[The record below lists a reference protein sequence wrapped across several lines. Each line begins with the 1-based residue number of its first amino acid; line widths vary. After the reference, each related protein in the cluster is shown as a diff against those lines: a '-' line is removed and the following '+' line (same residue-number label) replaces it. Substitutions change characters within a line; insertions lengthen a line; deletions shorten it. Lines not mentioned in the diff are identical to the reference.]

1 MTTRAPFLA
10 ILTALVLAACSL
22 ALGSPDA
29 GGAHQTAIPGAA
41 VSQLFACALV
51 AQDRPGG
58 GTRLEGRLE
67 AREAITASYDLVVR
81 GPGVSIDQ
89 GGDLSLGAGES
100 TVLGEADL
108 SMAFS
113 ALEARLTVT
122 SVAQARS
129 RAVPCPSWPSTPP
142 SPGGPWAS
150 PDPTR
155 RLA

>member
-10 ILTALVLAACSL
+10 TLTALVLAACSL

-29 GGAHQTAIPGAA
+29 DEARRAGGVTGAA
-41 VSQLFACALV
+41 LSQYFACALV

-58 GTRLEGRLE
+58 GTRFEARLT
-67 AREAITASYDLVVR
+67 AREAITASYDFVVH
-81 GPGVSIDQ
+81 GAGVSIDQ

-108 SMAFS
+108 STAFS

-122 SVAQARS
+122 AGGQSVACPVERS
-129 RAVPCPSWPSTPP
+129 
-142 SPGGPWAS
+142 
-150 PDPTR
+150 
-155 RLA
+155 

>member
-10 ILTALVLAACSL
+10 TLTALILAACSL

-41 VSQLFACALV
+41 VSPPFTCALV

-58 GTRLEGRLE
+58 GTRLEARLTS
-67 AREAITASYDLVVR
+67 REAIAVSYDFVVR
-81 GPGVSIDQ
+81 GAGVSIDQ
-89 GGDLSLGAGES
+89 GGDLSLAAGAS

-108 SMAFS
+108 SMALS

-122 SVAQARS
+122 SGGRTVTCPLQRS
-129 RAVPCPSWPSTPP
+129 
-142 SPGGPWAS
+142 
-150 PDPTR
+150 
-155 RLA
+155 